1 MLAKIERNTQ
11 KVNVALRTT
20 DALSSHT
27 SESLA
32 KYAERQA
39 SASSLAASNVGAFAQ
54 KQEHAHATAS
64 GITTE
69 WGKIGRHIKSA
80 VAAFGVSKLVG
91 LADTMT
97 STRARLDL
105 INDGLQTTAEL
116 QGKIAES
123 ANRARASYTDTA
135 AAVAKLGVLAGN
147 AFGSNDEMIAF
158 AELMNKNFV
167 IGGASQSEQSAAM
180 YQLTQAM
187 AAGKLQGDEFR
198 SIMEN
203 APLLAQAIAD
213 FTGKSKG
220 ELKEM
225 SAEGAIT
232 ADIIKG
238 ALFST
243 ADEINERFSQM
254 PMTFSQV
261 ATISANVLLR
271 AFDPAIQAIGRGAQ
285 WIYDNWSSIAPVFA
299 GVAAGVLTGAAA
311 FGVWTAATWLQVAA
325 NRALVASMLTNPF
338 LWIGVVISLIVAA
351 LYKWIQA
358 VGGVKIAWLIMVDAV
373 LTALGKLKVGVGTVI
388 YGIVD
393 AVGAVKV
400 DILYLI
406 QSTINGAISLINDFI
421 RRLNALPGVNI
432 SAINQMTFATQAE
445 LEHQAGVQER
455 AARLSQIVE
464 DTTNAHRWRRMTID
478 GQRQLAA
485 QQTNEDLFGMGGF
498 DIGSVGSVDEVGKIN
513 SDVNIADE
521 DLKFMKD
528 VAEMRYVQ
536 NFVTL
541 TPTVSMEAQVS
552 ERVDV
557 GDVVSEVARV
567 LENEIAI
574 SAEGVFA

>member
-105 INDGLQTTAEL
+105 INDGLQTTSEL

-225 SAEGAIT
+225 SA
-232 ADIIKG
+232 
-238 ALFST
+238 
-243 ADEINERFSQM
+243 
-254 PMTFSQV
+254 
-261 ATISANVLLR
+261 
-271 AFDPAIQAIGRGAQ
+271 
-285 WIYDNWSSIAPVFA
+285 
-299 GVAAGVLTGAAA
+299 
-311 FGVWTAATWLQVAA
+311 
-325 NRALVASMLTNPF
+325 
-338 LWIGVVISLIVAA
+338 
-351 LYKWIQA
+351 
-358 VGGVKIAWLIMVDAV
+358 GG
-373 LTALGKLKVGVGTVI
+373 
-388 YGIVD
+388 
-393 AVGAVKV
+393 
-400 DILYLI
+400 
-406 QSTINGAISLINDFI
+406 
-421 RRLNALPGVNI
+421 P
-432 SAINQMTFATQAE
+432 
-445 LEHQAGVQER
+445 
-455 AARLSQIVE
+455 
-464 DTTNAHRWRRMTID
+464 
-478 GQRQLAA
+478 
-485 QQTNEDLFGMGGF
+485 
-498 DIGSVGSVDEVGKIN
+498 
-513 SDVNIADE
+513 
-521 DLKFMKD
+521 
-528 VAEMRYVQ
+528 
-536 NFVTL
+536 
-541 TPTVSMEAQVS
+541 
-552 ERVDV
+552 
-557 GDVVSEVARV
+557 
-567 LENEIAI
+567 
-574 SAEGVFA
+574 

>member
-1 MLAKIERNTQ
+1 
-11 KVNVALRTT
+11 
-20 DALSSHT
+20 
-27 SESLA
+27 
-32 KYAERQA
+32 
-39 SASSLAASNVGAFAQ
+39 
-54 KQEHAHATAS
+54 
-64 GITTE
+64 
-69 WGKIGRHIKSA
+69 
-80 VAAFGVSKLVG
+80 
-91 LADTMT
+91 
-97 STRARLDL
+97 
-105 INDGLQTTAEL
+105 
-116 QGKIAES
+116 
-123 ANRARASYTDTA
+123 
-135 AAVAKLGVLAGN
+135 
-147 AFGSNDEMIAF
+147 
-158 AELMNKNFV
+158 
-167 IGGASQSEQSAAM
+167 
-180 YQLTQAM
+180 
-187 AAGKLQGDEFR
+187 
-198 SIMEN
+198 
-203 APLLAQAIAD
+203 
-213 FTGKSKG
+213 
-220 ELKEM
+220 
-225 SAEGAIT
+225 
-232 ADIIKG
+232 
-238 ALFST
+238 
-243 ADEINERFSQM
+243 M

-351 LYKWIQA
+351 QYKWIQA
-358 VGGVKIAWLIMVDAV
+358 VGGVKIAWLIMVDTV
-373 LTALGKLKVGVGTVI
+373 LTALGKLKVGVGTVL

-393 AVGAVKV
+393 AAGAVKV

-406 QSTINGAISLINDFI
+406 QSTINGAISLINEFI
-421 RRLNALPGVNI
+421 RHLNALPGVNI
-432 SAINQMTFATQAE
+432 SAINRMTFATQAE
-445 LEHQAGVQER
+445 LEHQAGVQDR
-455 AARLSQIVE
+455 ATRLSQIVE

-478 GQRQLAA
+478 GQKQLSA
-485 QQTNEDLFGMGGF
+485 QQANDDLFGMGNF

-513 SDVNIADE
+513 SEINIADE

-541 TPTVSMEAQVS
+541 TPTVSMKAQVS